1 MEKSR
6 FFNSLNGDRKYL
18 AEDFAAYF
26 AALLSNGVFLHQT
39 NALKVSAYSGLKI
52 KIAAGQAYINGYSY
66 ENTADLQKT
75 LTAVTGSR
83 IDRVVVRLD
92 LTTRTI
98 SIAVKSGTPAT
109 TPVAPALTRTADVYE
124 LGLADIMLTTGT
136 TTVTSAMITDLRTN
150 STYCGGVTMRVD
162 RDEFLGD
169 ITRTFAEF
177 TQASSR
183 SNINTNETMDVILGK
198 IKKHFADL
206 GTLAFLSTV
215 NTSNLAASAVTNA
228 KLGSGAVTDAKV
240 ADNAAIAQSK
250 ISGLV
255 AALAAK
261 LEASGSYPDLT
272 AGNATKATGDQN
284 GVNIAENCIRF
295 RRLANAD
302 TAYNAKDL
310 STSVS
315 WNIAAPSNAADF
327 ILVHGMLTCANKYE
341 ITCLLRKNS
350 FLGYSWDAIKTIFVR
365 SVNGTTNVSYGLI
378 SLELHINGNNLYLYA
393 NHPKLDGGYDDHAAS
408 GCYFALEGVYEL
420 INSNK

>member
-124 LGLADIMLTTGT
+124 LGLADIMLTAGT

-198 IKKHFADL
+198 IKKYFADL

-240 ADNAAIAQSK
+240 ADNAAIAQNK
-250 ISGLV
+250 INGLV

-261 LEASGSYPDLT
+261 LEASGNYPDLT
-272 AGNATKATGDQN
+272 AGTATKAIGDEN
-284 GVNIAENCIRF
+284 G
-295 RRLANAD
+295 L
-302 TAYNAKDL
+302 
-310 STSVS
+310 
-315 WNIAAPSNAADF
+315 NIAANYALKSE
-327 ILVHGMLTCANKYE
+327 LVKKVTGSGSLKVGLNNGRIDIGDAPEGRTTQDIIGVGFY
-341 ITCLLRKNS
+341 TG
-350 FLGYSWDAIKTIFVR
+350 GYHIAT
-365 SVNGTTNVSYGLI
+365 VNGGAQNGSGEFDCIGMRCLGAITLAGARIKIYCNSGKVQFECN
-378 SLELHINGNNLYLYA
+378 ELHKVDISTSGNITATNY
-393 NHPKLDGGYDDHAAS
+393 DGQTQSFS
-408 GCYFALEGVYEL
+408 GITVFF
-420 INSNK
+420 K